1 MDIPTN
7 PLSTFYRHP
16 DILLSILQWL
26 DIKQRIYL
34 LRCNKELQGIIFDET
49 KDLDWKIRKSRYLIY
64 SVDLKSSLKQVKHFE
79 QQANLPK
86 IQNATIPSSVV
97 GLSMWSGESLHVEPL
112 PWDSNTVLACC
123 NSKLQVVHFTNNRCT
138 IHTSSCPLRA
148 IFFSNAKFWPKT
160 GWPEKIRTRSFVSFS
175 NRVLN

>member
-49 KDLDWKIRKSRYLIY
+49 KDLDWKIRKSRYVIY

-86 IQNATIPSSVV
+86 IQNATIPSSLLDYNKWM
-97 GLSMWSGESLHVEPL
+97 GKSLPIEPL
-112 PWDSNTVLACC
+112 PWDSNTILAFCHD
-123 NSKLQVVHFTNNRCT
+123 KLQVVHFGLHRCT
-138 IHTSSCPLRA
+138 VHQHAFSSTINTLC
-148 IFFSNAKFWPKT
+148 FNCY
-160 GWPEKIRTRSFVSFS
+160 G
-175 NRVLN
+175 RVYVIWGLQ

>member
-34 LRCNKELQGIIFDET
+34 LRCNKELQGVIFDET

-112 PWDSNTVLACC
+112 PWDSNTVLAYC

-138 IHTSSCPLRA
+138 IQEH
-148 IFFSNAKFWPKT
+148 
-160 GWPEKIRTRSFVSFS
+160 SFS
-175 NRVLN
+175 ATIHAFCFNRYGKH